1 MARCR
6 MCRMCRVVLCAV
18 CAVCFAWHVD
28 LQLFV
33 EFLVAPSGLRP
44 DARVRRDARDAGDA
58 RDARD
63 VARRAQIL
71 PALQPR
77 EEKTRKIYRLKSD
90 SEMKEVAAIL
100 AREAAEGV
108 ATDSLGIRAAN
119 LAVKA
124 CATAGNELDGQ
135 IIAMAPQW
143 ISKTAHGRALEEGD
157 MEVTALRIFY
167 GLITRPEA
175 PEQKPLLVG
184 RTTNS
189 GQLAGAVL
197 RRISQ
202 LGEAIIH
209 VAGPERTMAALRA
222 TITAQRMLDAK
233 EDQRSENEERLL
245 VSPSWQSDGPG
256 RAYLRLRCFMG

>member
-6 MCRMCRVVLCAV
+6 MCRAVLWAVCAV
-18 CAVCFAWHVD
+18 CAVCFAWH
-28 LQLFV
+28 QELF
-33 EFLVAPSGLRP
+33 VAPSGCRG
-44 DARVRRDARDAGDA
+44 DARIP

-167 GLITRPEA
+167 GLMTRQEA

-202 LGEAIIH
+202 LSEAIIH

-233 EDQRSENEERLL
+233 DQRSEKRLL

>member
-6 MCRMCRVVLCAV
+6 MCRAVLWAV
-18 CAVCFAWHVD
+18 CAVCAACFAWH
-28 LQLFV
+28 QELF
-33 EFLVAPSGLRP
+33 VAPSGCRRA
-44 DARVRRDARDAGDA
+44 ARIR

-124 CATAGNELDGQ
+124 CATAGNELDGE

-167 GLITRPEA
+167 GLMTRPEA

-202 LGEAIIH
+202 LSEAIIH

-233 EDQRSENEERLL
+233 EHLNLHIRATSQNLSHRCPTVNSC
-245 VSPSWQSDGPG
+245 PSRP
-256 RAYLRLRCFMG
+256 CN